1 MSRPVDVAERQAAGA
16 CAHCGLPV
24 PPSRRRDEGP
34 EFCCGGCQQVYGL
47 IQEWGYEKFYGFAG
61 QHGRPLEPARVSG
74 RAFEELDDP
83 RLLAEF
89 SEPMTQGRCRTR
101 LYLEGV
107 HCAAC
112 VWLVEKLPEAVPG
125 VDAVR
130 LNLGSAVAEVV
141 WDPEKVALS
150 RIGRSL
156 DRLGYTPH
164 VHRAGRHQEARRQED
179 RAALVKLGVAVACAM
194 NLMFL
199 HGALYAGEHSGMA
212 SPFESFFRWVSLGIA
227 LPVIVFSA
235 RPFFQAAWAG
245 LRARMVHIDLPIA
258 LALLVA
264 FAASAGITPNNAGVR
279 LHRARRA
286 LRRQTL
292 AFCRACA
299 EHGCLDCSCASAP
312 GEEADGP
319 GRRTGRAKTRHACG
333 APPLAPTA

>member
-1 MSRPVDVAERQAAGA
+1 MSRPVDVAERRAAGA

-89 SEPMTQGRCRTR
+89 SDPMTQGRCRTR

-130 LNLGSAVAEVV
+130 LNLGTAVAKARFSSGENG
-141 WDPEKVALS
+141 S
-150 RIGRSL
+150 G
-156 DRLGYTPH
+156 TPTWATNP
-164 VHRAGRHQEARRQED
+164 RPKNDLTRCP
-179 RAALVKLGVAVACAM
+179 LVKS
-194 NLMFL
+194 N
-199 HGALYAGEHSGMA
+199 S
-212 SPFESFFRWVSLGIA
+212 
-227 LPVIVFSA
+227 
-235 RPFFQAAWAG
+235 
-245 LRARMVHIDLPIA
+245 
-258 LALLVA
+258 
-264 FAASAGITPNNAGVR
+264 
-279 LHRARRA
+279 
-286 LRRQTL
+286 
-292 AFCRACA
+292 
-299 EHGCLDCSCASAP
+299 
-312 GEEADGP
+312 
-319 GRRTGRAKTRHACG
+319 
-333 APPLAPTA
+333 